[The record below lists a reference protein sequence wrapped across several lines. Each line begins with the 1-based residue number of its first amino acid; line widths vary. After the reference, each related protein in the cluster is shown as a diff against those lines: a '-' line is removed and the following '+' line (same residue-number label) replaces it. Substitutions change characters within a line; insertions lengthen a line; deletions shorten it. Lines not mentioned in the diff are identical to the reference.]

1 MTKTELQAGNRNSLS
16 GFLAHTGAMLLTL
29 YALMINNITVATNDY
44 TSIVIQAIACS
55 CVAILLVV
63 VAWRRVPT
71 VGRATAV
78 PFVLANLW
86 TLLDAGGRRLPALLG
101 W

>member
-1 MTKTELQAGNRNSLS
+1 
-16 GFLAHTGAMLLTL
+16 MLLTL
-29 YALMINNITVATNDY
+29 YALVLNNITVSTGNY

-55 CVAILLVV
+55 FIAILLVV
-63 VAWRRVPT
+63 VAWRRIPP

-78 PFVLANLW
+78 LFVLVNLW
-86 TLLDAGGRRLPALLG
+86 TLLDAGGLRLPAVLG